1 MTRQNSTLTLSK
13 SQSAT
18 NVSPLEHESSPK
30 NDISWCLLK
39 LLPKHLD
46 PSKVV
51 SVVLRAERFGSW
63 DTPREQWEAGFILMA
78 VESSG
83 REKYVKSFLLSQVS
97 VSAIKQEC
105 GEIAKALS
113 ATLID
118 TTINF
123 NQPQIGK

>member
-18 NVSPLEHESSPK
+18 SVSTLDPSSPPT
-30 NDISWCLLK
+30 NDISWSLLER
-39 LLPKHLD
+39 LSNHLE

-51 SVVLRAERFGSW
+51 SVVLRGEHFGSW
-63 DTPREQWEAGFILMA
+63 ETPIEQREAGFMLMIID
-78 VESSG
+78 VSG
-83 REKYVKSFLLSQVS
+83 NEKHVKNFLPSQRS

-123 NQPQIGK
+123 NLDARD

>member
-18 NVSPLEHESSPK
+18 NVSPLESESSPK
-30 NDISWCLLK
+30 NDNSWYLLK
-39 LLPKHLD
+39 RLSNHLD

-51 SVVLRAERFGSW
+51 CVVLRAERFGSW
-63 DTPREQWEAGFILMA
+63 DTPREQWEAGFMLMA

-83 REKYVKSFLLSQVS
+83 REKHVKGFLLSQVS

-105 GEIAKALS
+105 GEIARALS

-123 NQPQIGK
+123 NLDARD

>member
-13 SQSAT
+13 SHSAT
-18 NVSPLEHESSPK
+18 NVSTLEHESSPK
-30 NDISWCLLK
+30 NDSSWCLLER
-39 LLPKHLD
+39 LSNHLD

-51 SVVLRAERFGSW
+51 SVVLRGEHFGSW
-63 DTPREQWEAGFILMA
+63 ETPIEQREAGFMLMA
-78 VESSG
+78 IDVSG
-83 REKYVKSFLLSQVS
+83 NEKHVKNFQPSQLS

-123 NQPQIGK
+123 NLEARD